1 MDPAPSDGDARWE
14 HFPHG
19 ADVGIRG
26 LGPTREAAFAQAA
39 CALTAVLTDPAKV
52 EARERVKLHCEAPD
66 DELLFVDWLNG
77 LIYEMA
83 TRHMLFSAFALEIDD
98 HRLDGEA
105 RGEAVDRARHEP
117 AAEVKGATYTELKVE
132 RQAGGEWLA
141 QCVVDV

>member
-1 MDPAPSDGDARWE
+1 MSPAPSDRDARWE

-39 CALTAVLTDPAKV
+39 CALTAVLTDPDKV
-52 EARERVKLHCEAPD
+52 AARELVRLRCEAPD

-83 TRHMLFSAFALEIDD
+83 TRHMLFSEFALKIDD
-98 HRLDGEA
+98 HRLEGEA
-105 RGEAVDRARHEP
+105 RGEAIDRARHEP